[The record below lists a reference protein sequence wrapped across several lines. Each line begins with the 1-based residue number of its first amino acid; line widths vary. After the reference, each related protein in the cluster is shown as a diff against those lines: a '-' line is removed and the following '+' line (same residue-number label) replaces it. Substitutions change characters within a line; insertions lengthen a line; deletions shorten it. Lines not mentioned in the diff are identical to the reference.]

1 MKEDDEK
8 KDSNPYEKQA
18 DGPLLEAE
26 MWALKFATNIM
37 YVEALDQLVE
47 RTEANNASI
56 EAASAAG
63 KEPDSA
69 TKIETRI
76 LETTWK
82 MLTKLK
88 KFEC

>member
-18 DGPLLEAE
+18 DGPLL
-26 MWALKFATNIM
+26 
-37 YVEALDQLVE
+37 EALDQLVE

>member
-1 MKEDDEK
+1 MKKDDEK
-8 KDSNPYEKQA
+8 TDSLEKQA
-18 DGPLLEAE
+18 DGPMLQAE
-26 MWALKFATNIM
+26 VWALKFATNLM
-37 YVEALDQLVE
+37 YVEALEQLVE
-47 RTEANNASI
+47 RTHENTAS
-56 EAASAAG
+56 EKAAAAAG

-69 TKIETRI
+69 TKIESRI